1 MSKMSRK
8 LNEQR
13 LYEAAQK
20 TFTAEGGGRAPV
32 AQCKRI
38 TTYAAHAAEIDAA
51 VRRRVAAGSHEP
63 VMLRDPDVRPG
74 PWAHD
79 GP

>member
-13 LYEAAQK
+13 LYEAAQE

-38 TTYAAHAAEIDAA
+38 TAARPLPAHHAAI
-51 VRRRVAAGSHEP
+51 VEP
-63 VMLRDPDVRPG
+63 TPT
-74 PWAHD
+74 
-79 GP
+79 